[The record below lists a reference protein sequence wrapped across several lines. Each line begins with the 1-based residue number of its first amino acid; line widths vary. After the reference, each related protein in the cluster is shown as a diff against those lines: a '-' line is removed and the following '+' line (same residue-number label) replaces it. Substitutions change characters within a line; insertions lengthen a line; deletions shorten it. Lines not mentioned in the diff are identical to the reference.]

1 MFLKGIQIYDG
12 ISIANGYVEDQT
24 AKDKKGV
31 VLILDLEKAYDRV
44 DWDCL
49 DFPLTIKEYGSKWR
63 K

>member
-1 MFLKGIQIYDG
+1 M
-12 ISIANGYVEDQT
+12 